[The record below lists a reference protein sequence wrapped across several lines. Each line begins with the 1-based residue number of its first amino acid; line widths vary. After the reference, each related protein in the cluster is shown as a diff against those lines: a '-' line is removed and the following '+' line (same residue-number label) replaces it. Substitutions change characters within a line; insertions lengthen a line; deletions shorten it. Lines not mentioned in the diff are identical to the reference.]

1 MSAMSSE
8 GVDARSIPDVLLAQL
23 ADARRRV
30 EEARAREPLGA
41 LRARALEVE
50 PGPSFV
56 AALDGA
62 STALIAEVKR
72 SSPSKGPLADISD
85 PLALARAYRDGGA
98 SVISVLTAPLGF
110 GGSLEDLAEV
120 ARLGVPTLR
129 KDFLVDP
136 YQVWEAR
143 AAGASAVLL
152 LAVALDDTL
161 LAGLADCAEEAG
173 LGVLLEVHDAHE
185 LARAVTL
192 APSVIGI
199 NVRDLRDF
207 SVDRD
212 RFAPLAAACPSG
224 TLLVA
229 ESGVDGPADVTDYA
243 HAGADAVLV
252 GEHLVRS
259 GDPGAAAAA
268 LVAAGLPRPATRRR
282 RGGDSG

>member
-1 MSAMSSE
+1 MASSVVTGDR
-8 GVDARSIPDVLLAQL
+8 GVPDVLVEQL

-30 EEARAREPLGA
+30 EEARAREPLEA
-41 LRARALEVE
+41 LRARALEVA

-72 SSPSKGPLADISD
+72 SSPSKG
-85 PLALARAYRDGGA
+85 ALAGIPDPVALAQAYCDGGA
-98 SVISVLTAPLGF
+98 AVISVLTAPLGF
-110 GGSLEDLAEV
+110 GGSLEDLAAV

-129 KDFLVDP
+129 KDFLLDP

-152 LAVALDDTL
+152 LAVALDDVV
-161 LAGLADCAEEAG
+161 LAALMDCADEAE
-173 LGVLLEVHDAHE
+173 LGVLLEIHDAEE
-185 LARAVTL
+185 LERAIAL
-192 APSVIGI
+192 SPSVLGI

-207 SVDRD
+207 TVDRV
-212 RFAPLAAACPSG
+212 RFARLASACPSG

-229 ESGVDGPADVTDYA
+229 ESGVDGPAQVNAYA

-259 GDPGAAAAA
+259 GDPRAAAAG
-268 LVAAGLPRPATRRR
+268 LVAAGLPRPNARGQR
-282 RGGDSG
+282 RGATG